1 MTGSGCPSVRLF
13 ELNRFLLG
21 KQILNNRDCILLIM
35 VGMTN
40 ISLHMEKPS

>member
-1 MTGSGCPSVRLF
+1 MRLF

-35 VGMTN
+35 VRMTKV
-40 ISLHMEKPS
+40 SLRMEKSS

>member
-40 ISLHMEKPS
+40 IDSLVTRPV